1 MKINQSDEMGRLE
14 TYIVA
19 MDAIEFKDRID
30 QFQSRCIIRDVNKCF
45 SGLNSYGEELN
56 GINTK
61 GLSVASGH
69 WGCGAFNGDKEVKC
83 KLFSVKINFF
93 IN

>member
-1 MKINQSDEMGRLE
+1 MKINKSDELGRLE

-19 MDAIEFKDRID
+19 MDAFEFNNRID
-30 QFQSRCIIRDVNKCF
+30 QFQQRFIIRDVNKCF
-45 SGLNSYGEELN
+45 SGFNSFGEELN

-69 WGCGAFNGDKEVKC
+69 WGCGVFNGDKEIKC
-83 KLFSVKINFF
+83 KFF
-93 IN
+93 